1 MPKQKRINIIFC
13 VIYGIISIVAGIL
26 HMIPFSF
33 YFMLLTAVSFL
44 LLSLPWLANRIFHL
58 KPVYEFHFMVYIFCF
73 FAFVI
78 GMLFQGYHTIPLYDK
93 AVHCLSGIFFSFIGV
108 VFFYLLKPEKR
119 MLQEDYPLLAAF
131 AFTFSMAIAAVWEI
145 YEYIINFILK
155 TDPQNVLTT
164 GVNDTM
170 LDIISCLIG
179 TLFMEISIFFYY
191 KKQKRGCLMKTAEK
205 LIRTNFYE

>member
-1 MPKQKRINIIFC
+1 MPKQKRINMIFC
-13 VIYGIISIVAGIL
+13 VIYGIISVVAGII

-33 YFMLLTAVSFL
+33 YFMLLTIVSFL
-44 LLSLPWLANRIFHL
+44 LLCLPRLVNRIFHL

-78 GMLFQGYHTIPLYDK
+78 GMLFQGYHTIPL
-93 AVHCLSGIFFSFIGV
+93 AVHYLSGIFFSFIGV

-155 TDPQNVLTT
+155 TDPQYVLTT
-164 GVNDTM
+164 GVN
-170 LDIISCLIG
+170 
-179 TLFMEISIFFYY
+179 
-191 KKQKRGCLMKTAEK
+191 
-205 LIRTNFYE
+205 